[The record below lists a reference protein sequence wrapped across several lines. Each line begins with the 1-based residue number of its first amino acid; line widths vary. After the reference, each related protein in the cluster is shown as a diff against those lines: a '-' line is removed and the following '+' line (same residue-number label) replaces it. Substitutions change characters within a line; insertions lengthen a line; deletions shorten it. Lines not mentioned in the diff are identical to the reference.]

1 MEVIMAQITLQKVVE
16 LCGITEEDFT
26 EMAMDFELGNKDFE
40 IPFMPNEE
48 EKWIVGTSIVRMQ
61 KGDFENQETDIV
73 AKFQFNNLTVFLGYV
88 KSGEDLLWLE
98 GKEPWLEKLKKMRR
112 NHGKTE
118 KNTNPIHFPTHK
130 DKRQCRF
137 VAII

>member
-98 GKEPWLEKLKKMRR
+98 GKEPWLEKLKK
-112 NHGKTE
+112 
-118 KNTNPIHFPTHK
+118 
-130 DKRQCRF
+130 
-137 VAII
+137 